1 MNTTRTVTE
10 RQEQLNGMALGGIGT
25 GTVEIRPNGC
35 LEDWEIFNLG
45 QWACSDPEKNGKAD
59 LPDYDCDVL
68 PFYIRTKAADGQP
81 VVRKLCHS
89 RKIGGFRSVSYSF
102 MKNVEEIRW
111 TPDFPRCC
119 LEYADS
125 RLPVRLKAEY
135 IAPVVPRDYKTSSMP
150 GFYIVFSAANESDQE
165 QEVSLMGTLKNPV
178 NRGLADRGLRNRIF
192 AGENG
197 TTLLMDSTASWE
209 KEQSGSLALS
219 AAGGEISWIVGDYT
233 EYFGAYVLGGE
244 LGISEE
250 SCLFGFRNTG
260 RLPNQGWEE
269 KKESFL
275 AVTDEELDAADTE
288 TLEKWLEDAKGLAS
302 GYRPWKRLTEVRP
315 DILETAEGKRE
326 FLKVLLRQYREFEQ
340 EPFRGWGDGALCSSF
355 RLQPGEEK
363 QITFLVSWHFPHHVS
378 IAGNYVGH
386 QYSRW
391 CGNALDAANYL
402 LEHGQE
408 IRNSARRLSRVLDT
422 CSAPE
427 YFSNPWSIQAD
438 TLLKC
443 SWWAENGDFG
453 IWEGLGSCG
462 FHTTDITYYGSF
474 LLMALFPQLQLRQMR
489 MGLRFQREDGRVHH
503 FFRPDFD
510 HVDEGYDRVDMNQQF
525 VLMVCRDYLWT
536 GDRAYLEEMWE
547 PVKKAMD
554 SIEALDGNGDG
565 LPDQD
570 TRYNTYD
577 AWRFRGTPAY
587 IAGLWLGAL
596 LAAVRLA
603 DEMQDENRK
612 THWQALLE
620 KGRASFENLWNGSYY
635 SLWVDGEERDECLMT
650 GQLDAQWYCHLLGI
664 GSYVPADKEQKVLK
678 QVWEHNY
685 SEEGGLINASY
696 PEGRIP
702 TLYTYENVQ
711 VESNWSGI
719 EYAMVSM
726 YLENGYLKEAGEL
739 AANIDGRY
747 MQAGR
752 IFNHEECGGHY
763 YRPMAA
769 WTIMQSLAG
778 LRLDVPRHRW
788 TLRPCRQE
796 IEVPWFTPEGY
807 GIFRSDKEGM
817 TISCEDGTASLAGFE
832 LAEGFHPENVC
843 LDDRPLAYDRTQGG
857 LQMKEICTLQPGQ
870 CLKIQGKFH
879 AAQ

>member
-275 AVTDEELDAADTE
+275 AVTDEELDAADAE

-326 FLKVLLRQYREFEQ
+326 FLKVLLGQYREFEQ

-355 RLQPGEEK
+355 RLQPGGGKADHLPGFLAFSPSCEHCGKLCGTPVQPLVRQCPGRGQLSAGAWPGDPELCP
-363 QITFLVSWHFPHHVS
+363 QTFSGAGYLLRPGVFLQSLEYPGGYPAEMLLVGGKRRFRYLGRAGKLRFPHH
-378 IAGNYVGH
+378 GH
-386 QYSRW
+386 H
-391 CGNALDAANYL
+391 L
-402 LEHGQE
+402 L
-408 IRNSARRLSRVLDT
+408 R
-422 CSAPE
+422 
-427 YFSNPWSIQAD
+427 
-438 TLLKC
+438 
-443 SWWAENGDFG
+443 
-453 IWEGLGSCG
+453 
-462 FHTTDITYYGSF
+462 
-474 LLMALFPQLQLRQMR
+474 LFPA
-489 MGLRFQREDGRVHH
+489 DG
-503 FFRPDFD
+503 
-510 HVDEGYDRVDMNQQF
+510 
-525 VLMVCRDYLWT
+525 
-536 GDRAYLEEMWE
+536 
-547 PVKKAMD
+547 PVPPAAASSD
-554 SIEALDGNGDG
+554 ADG
-565 LPDQD
+565 
-570 TRYNTYD
+570 T
-577 AWRFRGTPAY
+577 
-587 IAGLWLGAL
+587 
-596 LAAVRLA
+596 
-603 DEMQDENRK
+603 
-612 THWQALLE
+612 
-620 KGRASFENLWNGSYY
+620 S
-635 SLWVDGEERDECLMT
+635 
-650 GQLDAQWYCHLLGI
+650 
-664 GSYVPADKEQKVLK
+664 VPA
-678 QVWEHNY
+678 
-685 SEEGGLINASY
+685 GG
-696 PEGRIP
+696 
-702 TLYTYENVQ
+702 
-711 VESNWSGI
+711 
-719 EYAMVSM
+719 
-726 YLENGYLKEAGEL
+726 
-739 AANIDGRY
+739 
-747 MQAGR
+747 
-752 IFNHEECGGHY
+752 
-763 YRPMAA
+763 RP
-769 WTIMQSLAG
+769 G
-778 LRLDVPRHRW
+778 
-788 TLRPCRQE
+788 
-796 IEVPWFTPEGY
+796 
-807 GIFRSDKEGM
+807 
-817 TISCEDGTASLAGFE
+817 ASLLPAGF
-832 LAEGFHPENVC
+832 
-843 LDDRPLAYDRTQGG
+843 
-857 LQMKEICTLQPGQ
+857 
-870 CLKIQGKFH
+870 
-879 AAQ
+879 

>member
-45 QWACSDPEKNGKAD
+45 QWACVDPEKNGKAD
-59 LPDYDCDVL
+59 LPAYDNDVL
-68 PFYIRTKAADGQP
+68 PFYIRTKAQDGQP

-89 RKIGGFRSVSYSF
+89 RKISGFRSVSYSF
-102 MKNVEEIRW
+102 LKNVEEIRW

-119 LEYADS
+119 MEYRDS
-125 RLPVRLKAEY
+125 KLPVRLEAQY
-135 IAPVVPRDYKTSSMP
+135 VAPVVPRDYKTSSMP
-150 GFYIVFSAANESDQE
+150 GFYIVFSVTNESDQE
-165 QEVSLMGTLKNPV
+165 QEISLMGTLKNPV
-178 NRGLADRGLRNRIF
+178 NRGLQDRKLRNRIF
-192 AGENG
+192 QEETG
-197 TTLLMDSTASWE
+197 TTLLMDSTGSWQ

-219 AAGGEISWIVGDYT
+219 AEGGQISWIVGDYT
-233 EYFGAYVLGGE
+233 EYFGAYVLSGE

-250 SCLFGFRNTG
+250 SCLFGFRKTG
-260 RLPNQGWEE
+260 QLPNKGWEE
-269 KKESFL
+269 KQESFL
-275 AVTDEELDAADTE
+275 AVTDEELDAADSD
-288 TLEKWLEDAKGLAS
+288 TLRRWLETAKGLAS

-315 DILETAEGKRE
+315 DILDTDDGKRE
-326 FLKVLLRQYREFEQ
+326 FLKILLEQYREFEQ
-340 EPFRGWGDGALCSSF
+340 EPYRGWGDGALCSNF
-355 RLQPGEEK
+355 CLLPGEKK
-363 QITFLVSWHFPHHVS
+363 QITFLVTWYFPHHTS

-391 CGNALDAANYL
+391 CENALDAAKYL
-402 LEHGQE
+402 MERRQE
-408 IRNSARRLSRVLDT
+408 ILSSADRLSRVLNT

-427 YFSNPWSIQAD
+427 CFSNPWGIQAD

-474 LLMALFPQLQLRQMR
+474 LLMALFPRLQLGQMR

-536 GDRAYLEEMWE
+536 DDRAYLEEMWG

-554 SIEALDGNGDG
+554 SIEALDSNGDG

-577 AWRFRGTPAY
+577 AWRFRGTPSY

-603 DEMQDENRK
+603 NEMQDKKREN
-612 THWQALLE
+612 HWKELLE
-620 KGRASFENLWNGSYY
+620 KGRKNFEKLWNGSYY
-635 SLWVDGEERDECLMT
+635 SLWMDREERDECLMT

-664 GSYVPADKEQKVLK
+664 GSYVPAEKERMVLR

-696 PEGRIP
+696 PREQVP

-726 YLENGYLKEAGEL
+726 YLENGYLKEARDL
-739 AANIDGRY
+739 AANIDERY
-747 MQAGR
+747 RQAGR

-763 YRPMAA
+763 YRPLAA
-769 WTIMQSLAG
+769 WTIMLSLAG
-778 LRLDVPRHRW
+778 LRLDAPKREW
-788 TLRPCRQE
+788 TILPCRSE
-796 IEVPWFTPEGY
+796 ITVPWFTSEGY
-807 GIFRSDKEGM
+807 GIFQSENSGIK
-817 TISCEDGTASLAGFE
+817 IFCEDGS
-832 LAEGFHPENVC
+832 VC
-843 LDDRPLAYDRTQGG
+843 LARLQLEKSFDPESVWLNGEPVTFCWTEKG
-857 LQMKEICTLQPGQ
+857 LQFDKICTLQPGQ
-870 CLKIQGKFH
+870 CLEIRKKKEKI
-879 AAQ
+879 

>member
-1 MNTTRTVTE
+1 M
-10 RQEQLNGMALGGIGT
+10 
-25 GTVEIRPNGC
+25 
-35 LEDWEIFNLG
+35 
-45 QWACSDPEKNGKAD
+45 
-59 LPDYDCDVL
+59 
-68 PFYIRTKAADGQP
+68 
-81 VVRKLCHS
+81 
-89 RKIGGFRSVSYSF
+89 
-102 MKNVEEIRW
+102 
-111 TPDFPRCC
+111 
-119 LEYADS
+119 
-125 RLPVRLKAEY
+125 
-135 IAPVVPRDYKTSSMP
+135 
-150 GFYIVFSAANESDQE
+150 
-165 QEVSLMGTLKNPV
+165 
-178 NRGLADRGLRNRIF
+178 
-192 AGENG
+192 
-197 TTLLMDSTASWE
+197 
-209 KEQSGSLALS
+209 
-219 AAGGEISWIVGDYT
+219 
-233 EYFGAYVLGGE
+233 
-244 LGISEE
+244 
-250 SCLFGFRNTG
+250 
-260 RLPNQGWEE
+260 
-269 KKESFL
+269 
-275 AVTDEELDAADTE
+275 
-288 TLEKWLEDAKGLAS
+288 
-302 GYRPWKRLTEVRP
+302 
-315 DILETAEGKRE
+315 
-326 FLKVLLRQYREFEQ
+326 
-340 EPFRGWGDGALCSSF
+340 
-355 RLQPGEEK
+355 
-363 QITFLVSWHFPHHVS
+363 
-378 IAGNYVGH
+378 
-386 QYSRW
+386 
-391 CGNALDAANYL
+391 
-402 LEHGQE
+402 
-408 IRNSARRLSRVLDT
+408 
-422 CSAPE
+422 
-427 YFSNPWSIQAD
+427 
-438 TLLKC
+438 
-443 SWWAENGDFG
+443 
-453 IWEGLGSCG
+453 
-462 FHTTDITYYGSF
+462 
-474 LLMALFPQLQLRQMR
+474 
-489 MGLRFQREDGRVHH
+489 
-503 FFRPDFD
+503 
-510 HVDEGYDRVDMNQQF
+510 DEGYDRVDMNQQF

-664 GSYVPADKEQKVLK
+664 GSYVPSDKEQKVLK
-678 QVWEHNY
+678 QVWDHNY

-788 TLRPCRQE
+788 TLRPCCQE
-796 IEVPWFTPEGY
+796 IEVPWFTPEGS
-807 GIFRSDKEGM
+807 GIIRSDKEGM
-817 TISCEDGTASLAGFE
+817 TISCEDGMASWPALNWRKASIRKRS
-832 LAEGFHPENVC
+832 AWMT
-843 LDDRPLAYDRTQGG
+843 DRWHTTERR
-857 LQMKEICTLQPGQ
+857 
-870 CLKIQGKFH
+870 
-879 AAQ
+879 AACR